1 LGPTGGVWC
10 LQAQS
15 GALLILLKAAL
26 RVFALFHFGFV
37 LRFTWMGT
45 LPTLLLLFTAA
56 LLLQIALLTALFL
69 TARLLVLVVGP
80 AALLLLLA
88 LLLVFHVIHL
98 QWYNTVGAADR
109 RSIPNE

>member
-1 LGPTGGVWC
+1 VAAGGA
-10 LQAQS
+10 L
-15 GALLILLKAAL
+15 ALLILLEAAL
-26 RVFALFHFGFV
+26 RVFALFHFSFV
-37 LRFTWMGT
+37 LGF
-45 LPTLLLLFTAA
+45 LSTLLLLFTAA